1 MGRGIA
7 GGAPLRRVPR
17 PTAVSE
23 AKARLGQVT
32 TAHDAEATD
41 ASSELREEYS
51 DLVEEVARHQVAY
64 HQKDAPLISDA
75 EYDQLI
81 HRLRK
86 IEAEHPELASAD
98 SPTQQVGGAPSEA
111 FAPVDHLRRMYSL
124 EDLFSY
130 SELRT
135 WYDRAVTSLE
145 KQRPGEKPRWLVEL
159 KIDGLAISLLY
170 RHGELVR
177 AATRGDGTTGEDVT
191 HNVRTIKDIPHH
203 LTGDQHP
210 EELEVRGEIF
220 MPSEAFHTF
229 NQTLIDSGKPPLAN
243 PRNAA
248 AGSIRQKDPAKT
260 AQRPLSMFV
269 HGIGARSGL
278 EPTSQH
284 ETYDTLAAWGLP
296 VSPYTA
302 IVASFDEI
310 QEYLDTY
317 EQKRHDLIHEIDGVV
332 IKVDDF
338 AQQRS
343 LGHTSR
349 VPRWAAAYK
358 YAPEEVTTR
367 LLDIR
372 EHVGRTGRV
381 TPYAVLRKAKVA
393 GSEVQRA
400 TLHNQDVV
408 KAKGVLIG
416 DDVMIRKAGDVIPEV
431 LGPVLPAREGRE
443 SELREYVF
451 PEHCPACGT
460 VLAPGKEGDVD
471 YRCPNAESCPA
482 QLSER
487 VVHIGSRGALDI
499 EALGYEA
506 GLALTNPDLRRPNRA
521 DEIDQEALETSG
533 ANAARG
539 TEGPAD
545 QTPVLRSEAGLFD
558 LTAEDVKGVYV
569 WREVRKAGE
578 PTGKWAPSLYFWT
591 KPQWDRNGELKKPS
605 EPTANTVQLFEE
617 LQKAKEQPLWR
628 VLVALSIRHVG
639 PTASR
644 ALSSAYGS
652 MEKIRAADE
661 QELAGIDGVGPVIAA
676 SIREWFSV
684 DWHCRLVDQW
694 AEAGVRME
702 DEVDEDT
709 PRTLE
714 GVTVVVTGS
723 LEEYSR
729 DESKEA
735 IIARGGRASG
745 SVSKKTDFVVAGAN
759 AGSKLAKA
767 EQLGVPVLDEEQF
780 TELLNHGPDQW
791 KRADD

>member
-1 MGRGIA
+1 MGR
-7 GGAPLRRVPR
+7 
-17 PTAVSE
+17 
-23 AKARLGQVT
+23 VT
-32 TAHDAEATD
+32 TAETAAGTEA
-41 ASSELREEYS
+41 SPELREEYAE
-51 DLVEEVARHQVAY
+51 LVDEVARHQVAY
-64 HQKDAPLISDA
+64 HQKDRPLITDA
-75 EYDQLI
+75 EYDQLV

-124 EDLFSY
+124 EDLFSP

-135 WYDRAVTSLE
+135 WYDRAVASLE
-145 KQRPGEKPRWLVEL
+145 KQRPGEQPRWLLEL

-191 HNVRTIKDIPHH
+191 HNVRTIGDIPHR
-203 LTGDQHP
+203 LSGTNHP

-220 MPSEAFHTF
+220 MPSEAFEAF
-229 NQTLIDSGKPPLAN
+229 NQTLIDAGKTPLAN

-269 HGIGARSGL
+269 HGLGARSGL

-284 ETYDTLAAWGLP
+284 DAYETLAAWGLP

-302 IVASFDEI
+302 IVDTFDEI
-310 QEYLDTY
+310 QDYLDSY
-317 EQKRHDLIHEIDGVV
+317 EQKRHDLLHDIDGVV

-381 TPYAVLRKAKVA
+381 TPYAVLKKVKVA

-400 TLHNQDVV
+400 TLHNQEVV

-431 LGPVLPAREGRE
+431 LGPVLPSREGRE
-443 SELREYVF
+443 DELQEYIF
-451 PEHCPACGT
+451 PETCPACET
-460 VLAPGKEGDVD
+460 QLAPGKAGDVD

-487 VVHIGSRGALDI
+487 VAHIGSRGALDI
-499 EALGYEA
+499 ESLGYEA
-506 GLALTNPDLRRPNRA
+506 ALALTNPGLRRPA
-521 DEIDQEALETSG
+521 AEELIDREATQASG
-533 ANAARG
+533 TPVTLG
-539 TEGPAD
+539 SEGLSA
-545 QTPVLRSEAGLFD
+545 QIPVLRTEANLFD
-558 LTAEDVKGVYV
+558 LSPADVKDVYV
-569 WREVRKAGE
+569 WREVRQAGE

-591 KPQWDRNGELKKPS
+591 KPQWDRDGSVKKPS
-605 EPTANTVQLFEE
+605 EPTANTLQLFEE
-617 LQKAKEQPLWR
+617 LYKAKAQPLWR

-676 SIREWFSV
+676 SIREWFRV
-684 DWHCRLVDQW
+684 DWHCRLVEQW
-694 AEAGVRME
+694 AAAGVRME

-723 LEEYSR
+723 LKGYSR

-735 IIARGGRASG
+735 IITRGGRAAG

-759 AGSKLAKA
+759 AGTKLAKA
-767 EQLGVPVLDEEQF
+767 EQFGLPVLDEEQF
-780 TELLNHGPDQW
+780 NDLLNNGPEKW